1 MKGFY
6 AKGDLSR
13 KERLF
18 NYRLSRA
25 RMTVENTFGR
35 WKGRFI
41 RFGKRVDMEVQNIVI
56 VVLASCILHNIC
68 EAQNNNFL
76 PQWQNDDIREVAVSV
91 DDIQEREEADGLD
104 IREILADY
112 FVWKHTPG
120 YSKKKRFR
128 GVVMN

>member
-112 FVWKHTPG
+112 FV
-120 YSKKKRFR
+120 
-128 GVVMN
+128 